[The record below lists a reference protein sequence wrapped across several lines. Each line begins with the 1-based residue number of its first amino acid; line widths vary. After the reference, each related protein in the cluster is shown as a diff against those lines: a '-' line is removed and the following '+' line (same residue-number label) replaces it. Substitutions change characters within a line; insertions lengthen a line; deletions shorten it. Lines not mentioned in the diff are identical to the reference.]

1 MNDSTRNERLATRI
15 SGWMHDRVKQ
25 ADAGGIIVG
34 LSGGI
39 DSAIVLRLAQLATPG
54 TVVGVVMPCQ
64 SAPEDEAHA
73 RLVAEHFDAPV
84 VRVNLDS
91 PYDALV
97 AELENA
103 RTQLPGAI
111 AETRSSDDRLRLAVA
126 NLKPRL
132 RMASLY
138 QLANSLGFLVAGTG
152 NRSELTIGY
161 YTKYG
166 DGGVDLL
173 PIGALLK
180 SEVRSLARHLGVPEA
195 IIDKPPSAGL
205 WPGQTDEREM
215 GFGYDELERYVVD
228 GAESVA
234 PAIAERIARLVDGS
248 AHKRMSPPMPDLP
261 E

>member
-1 MNDSTRNERLATRI
+1 
-15 SGWMHDRVKQ
+15 
-25 ADAGGIIVG
+25 
-34 LSGGI
+34 
-39 DSAIVLRLAQLATPG
+39 
-54 TVVGVVMPCQ
+54 
-64 SAPEDEAHA
+64 
-73 RLVAEHFDAPV
+73 
-84 VRVNLDS
+84 
-91 PYDALV
+91 
-97 AELENA
+97 
-103 RTQLPGAI
+103 
-111 AETRSSDDRLRLAVA
+111 
-126 NLKPRL
+126 
-132 RMASLY
+132 MASLY

-234 PAIAERIARLVDGS
+234 PAIAERIARLVDES